1 MNEKNDVNDLEKNKD
16 PDVKTTFNFF
26 DNLKAFRRSRKL
38 VVLVVFIAL
47 FFNSVLLTT
56 LSNVLDLSI

>member
-16 PDVKTTFNFF
+16 HDLKSKFNFF
-26 DNLKAFRRSRKL
+26 DILKAFRRSRKL

-47 FFNSVLLTT
+47 FFNSVLLT
-56 LSNVLDLSI
+56 SSSYVFYF